1 MLEKKILYV
10 SQQISPFIQE
20 SNALAD
26 TCRLLPLA
34 VAESGHQVR
43 IFTPRYGLVNE
54 RRNQLHEVIRLSG
67 MNLIIS
73 DNDHQLIIKVAS
85 VPNSRQQVY
94 FVDNEDFF
102 KRKAIERNPE
112 TGAFFEDNDQRAMFF
127 ARGVL
132 ETVKKLRWAPECI
145 HLHGWMCYFIPAYL
159 KYYFKDDPIFSNIKF
174 ILSLYDTDVFS
185 ESLDSTLFEKLKTE
199 KMFKGTEADML
210 KEPTYENFVK
220 YVIQYCAGI
229 ALVGNVSDTL
239 TKYVEESGIP
249 FERMD
254 APTNDSIIDIDKYSQ
269 FYEKIL
275 EK

>member
-10 SQQISPFIQE
+10 SQQIFPFILE
-20 SNALAD
+20 NNALAD
-26 TCRLLPLA
+26 TCKSLPLS

-73 DNDHQLIIKVAS
+73 NNDHQLIIKVAS

-102 KRKAIERNPE
+102 KRKAVARDPE
-112 TGAFFEDNDQRAMFF
+112 TGTFFADNDQRAMFF

-132 ETVKKLRWAPECI
+132 ETVKKLRWAPDCI
-145 HLHGWMCYFIPAYL
+145 HLHGWMCSFVPAYL
-159 KYYFKDDPIFSNIKF
+159 KYYFKDDPIFNNTKI
-174 ILSLYDTDVFS
+174 ILSLYDTDPFTEMMDS
-185 ESLDSTLFEKLKTE
+185 ELYNKLKSD
-199 KMFKGTEADML
+199 KMAKGAEADIL
-210 KEPTYENFVK
+210 KEPSYENLVK
-220 YVIQYCAGI
+220 YVMQYCAGVI
-229 ALVGNVSDTL
+229 LVGNVSDEL
-239 TKYVEESGIP
+239 SKYVEESETP
-249 FERMD
+249 FMRTD
-254 APTNDSIIDIDKYSQ
+254 APTEDSIIDTEKYIQ